1 MLISVA
7 GANATMSK
15 DWVSAQVAKE
25 FGVKVLDVNAGT
37 ADGKAVFIVKIMC
50 LGGDFK
56 TAFHVNT

>member
-1 MLISVA
+1 
-7 GANATMSK
+7 
-15 DWVSAQVAKE
+15 VAKE

-56 TAFHVNT
+56 TAFQVNTWVVDAEDGKRIS